1 MVWLWPTTAWF
12 TMDFFQQ
19 FDDST
24 LDMFFKN
31 LVHLGPHL
39 GSYSYSSTFS
49 GVKYQMSNPLVG
61 FWPNTTWLLK
71 PLILAM
77 KYDIL
82 FLGTTNL
89 KFCFWVFLSTY
100 LNPPNFSDMIRLFTR
115 ALVLGWPKTAWWPNF
130 IDFPSKRGA
139 ILNCLPRFLFCSR
152 PGRRIFGQCSRASF
166 SAVCGPFS
174 PRFRA
179 WGVPC
184 SSASLWTTFL
194 GLCVLFG
201 HEFFGLRRV
210 VCTPRFFGLA
220 ATLAFPAAWMLA
232 LRPRMG
238 YEVGIMDALTL
249 SLQIQEIKAAHEAG
263 EYHGQEDVKAAI
275 RAVATEEVLADPNL
289 CKFDWLR
296 VCAKLLGRAGSGSG
310 RSAEVLRRELCQDLY
325 GVVPGGPP
333 PLAPPYLPLVAATP
347 LGNGDLSALVRATQ
361 PGAAQP
367 VASTGAL
374 ATGGMAA
381 QTLPASPPATT
392 AAAVTAA
399 GAAPADPSRLMRVL
413 PGGAAPPVVH
423 TSPHTSPGHWAAAPY
438 AASAAA
444 TPGVAAPESAA
455 TAAAGAAAVNLQL
468 TALGD
473 GDGGRDAD
481 LLQFSEAYER
491 RQRLAP
497 PQWSPSAGV
506 PAVAPTAPAAPA
518 FAYGA
523 TAPAIAPG
531 AALGAPATAPRAPPE
546 HQHQHQNSMEELF
559 RAQQRQQLQLQRRQ
573 DEQLAAVLH
582 QNQLL
587 MQQLSLRP
595 PATQQVHMAG
605 HFAPEP
611 PAPAFPPGV
620 APQDHAAALL
630 RAQWAGAAP
639 GGAAAAAPPY
649 HGWPAPHPGTA
660 APTGAVLGNDW
671 GAPVMHPP
679 PAAPYQQ
686 LPPVQVRYATAKREA
701 VDIYSHMVAR
711 WGSAEQWARKS
722 DLAGTATNRKLNAI
736 TMARAVDAAV
746 RNDRVNLRTSECAEM
761 LLRRLCA
768 MSWAH
773 NASSWEKASYL
784 EEQGVGARK
793 SDGLSG
799 LPTSV
804 RAGAARMARQHLTLD
819 GRGLSHVAEL
829 VEAQL
834 LQSEKEE

>member
-1 MVWLWPTTAWF
+1 MENHCYLVVLTGFWFFSTLQHICPRLGSSGCSTHFSGFTDQLGHSLVWLWPTTAWL

-166 SAVCGPFS
+166 SAVCGPIS

-238 YEVGIMDALTL
+238 YEVGIMDTLTL
-249 SLQIQEIKAAHEAG
+249 SLNIQEIKAAHEAG

-325 GVVPGGPP
+325 GVVPAGPP
-333 PLAPPYLPLVAATP
+333 PLAPPYLPLVAVTP

-455 TAAAGAAAVNLQL
+455 TAAAGVTAPVNPQL
-468 TALGD
+468 FPLGD
-473 GDGGRDAD
+473 VTVSGTPTSYSSRRCMSAASALPLHSGHRRRAS
-481 LLQFSEAYER
+481 LRSPPPH
-491 RQRLAP
+491 RQRPRSPTGRLRPRLPPGRRSAP
-497 PQWSPSAGV
+497 LRRHPV
-506 PAVAPTAPAAPA
+506 PRRSTSTSTKTAWKSCFGRSSVNSCSYSDGRTSNWPRSC
-518 FAYGA
+518 
-523 TAPAIAPG
+523 TK
-531 AALGAPATAPRAPPE
+531 TSCSCSSCHCAPRLR
-546 HQHQHQNSMEELF
+546 NKSTW
-559 RAQQRQQLQLQRRQ
+559 RATSRRSRLPLPSPQ
-573 DEQLAAVLH
+573 EWPH
-582 QNQLL
+582 RITP
-587 MQQLSLRP
+587 RP
-595 PATQQVHMAG
+595 
-605 HFAPEP
+605 F
-611 PAPAFPPGV
+611 
-620 APQDHAAALL
+620 
-630 RAQWAGAAP
+630 
-639 GGAAAAAPPY
+639 
-649 HGWPAPHPGTA
+649 
-660 APTGAVLGNDW
+660 
-671 GAPVMHPP
+671 
-679 PAAPYQQ
+679 
-686 LPPVQVRYATAKREA
+686 
-701 VDIYSHMVAR
+701 
-711 WGSAEQWARKS
+711 
-722 DLAGTATNRKLNAI
+722 
-736 TMARAVDAAV
+736 
-746 RNDRVNLRTSECAEM
+746 C
-761 LLRRLCA
+761 
-768 MSWAH
+768 
-773 NASSWEKASYL
+773 
-784 EEQGVGARK
+784 
-793 SDGLSG
+793 GLSG
-799 LPTSV
+799 RVLRQGVRQPQRPRIMAGRPRTRERRLPPARYWETI
-804 RAGAARMARQHLTLD
+804 GAPR
-819 GRGLSHVAEL
+819 
-829 VEAQL
+829 
-834 LQSEKEE
+834 